1 MGFDFSL
8 VDVFTDRPFGGNRLA
23 VFPDAT
29 GIADATMQQL
39 AGEFNFSETTFVL
52 PPSDPSCTCRV
63 RIFTPRQE
71 LPFAGHPTV
80 GTAAVLASLSDDKQ
94 FVFEEGIGPVRVDV
108 DGESMRLYLDSP
120 RYESS
125 SEAPPT
131 AEIARALSL
140 PDDAIADSW
149 YGGIG
154 LKFGFV
160 RLASPELVDRAV
172 LDKDAWA
179 SGVVGTW
186 SAELYVFAG
195 DFRDGARVH
204 ARSFAPAL
212 GVDEDPATG
221 SACASLAASLAQRSP
236 YAAAAFA
243 GTPSG
248 APAWKTLPCWYLLG
262 TQDKA
267 IPSALQRFMA
277 ERVGAT
283 IVKVPASHVSFV
295 SQPEAATQLILQA
308 VEATAAAQ
316 P

>member
-23 VFPDAT
+23 VFPYAT
-29 GIADATMQQL
+29 GTADATMQQL
-39 AGEFNFSETTFVL
+39 AWEFNFSETTFVL

-71 LPFAGHPTV
+71 LPFAGHATV

-120 RYESS
+120 RYENS

-140 PDDAIADSW
+140 PDDAISDSW

-154 LKFGFV
+154 LKFCFV

-195 DFRDGARVH
+195 DFRDRARVH
-204 ARSFAPAL
+204 ARFFAPAL

-221 SACASLAASLAQRSP
+221 SACASLAASLAQRSSEP
-236 YAAAAFA
+236 N
-243 GTPSG
+243 GTTVCGSTREWSWA
-248 APAWKTLPCWYLLG
+248 APARWRALPARKTAGSPRSSSV
-262 TQDKA
+262 A
-267 IPSALQRFMA
+267 SPPSSAMA
-277 ERVGAT
+277 
-283 IVKVPASHVSFV
+283 P
-295 SQPEAATQLILQA
+295 
-308 VEATAAAQ
+308 
-316 P
+316 